1 MGIYFI
7 FTLTK
12 NSLTLFSHVK
22 LPLYQSTSKSSELKI
37 FFTKCVSISHI
48 CINVLIKDLLSF
60 A

>member
-37 FFTKCVSISHI
+37 FLQ
-48 CINVLIKDLLSF
+48 NVLVLVTSVLTSL
-60 A
+60 